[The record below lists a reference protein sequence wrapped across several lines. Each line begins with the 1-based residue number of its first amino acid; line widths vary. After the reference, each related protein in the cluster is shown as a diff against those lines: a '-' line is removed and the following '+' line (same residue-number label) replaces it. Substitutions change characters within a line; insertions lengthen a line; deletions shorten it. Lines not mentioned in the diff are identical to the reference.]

1 MARGRMLDRTI
12 KLSKKIANT
21 SMAGQWLYFRML
33 PFTDDHG
40 KTFGDVEDIRAEILP
55 KEKITDKKISS
66 LLSELHNNELILW
79 ADGEV
84 SQFVDW
90 NEHQSLKGRP
100 ANSQFPD
107 YQEVTGKGQK
117 RLEKVEKETD
127 ENDSLSS
134 SSTSLVV
141 NIYKDIQG
149 LILTKEDFDSL
160 VSKYSEQEVLDIIEA
175 MENYKGL
182 SKKYVSAYRT
192 AGNWIKLRR
201 DKNQSATPVI
211 STLE

>member
-1 MARGRMLDRTI
+1 MARGRMLDRSI

>member
-1 MARGRMLDRTI
+1 MLDRSI
-12 KLSKKIANT
+12 KLSKKIAKT

-40 KTFGDVEDIRAEILP
+40 KTFGDVEDIKAEILP
-55 KEKITDKKISS
+55 KENVTEKKISS

-90 NEHQSLKGRP
+90 HNHQSLKGRP
-100 ANSQFPD
+100 SNSQFPD
-107 YQEVTGKGQK
+107 YQRLTGKGLE

-127 ENDSLSS
+127 ETPSLSS

-149 LILTKEDFDSL
+149 LKLTQDEFDKL
-160 VSKYSEQEVLDIIEA
+160 VDKYSTQEVLDIIEA

-182 SKKYVSAYRT
+182 SKKYVSAYKT
-192 AGNWIKLRR
+192 AGNWIKMRR
-201 DKNQSATPVI
+201 DKNKESIPVI